1 MHMNGYVEYK
11 LEGVKMIDFCPEGRL
26 TDNFENRNYL
36 SCFENLLEAYANHA
50 ILEAKAVVCDNKHNL
65 IVDLGFMKGIIP
77 REEGAI
83 GIKEGTVRDIAVISK
98 VNRPVSFVVTGF
110 AHDNQGND
118 IAVLSRRKAQ
128 EICMEKY
135 ISTLA
140 PGDVISAKVTHMEN
154 FGVFADIGCGI
165 ISFLPIDTISVS
177 RISHPRERFYV
188 GMDIKVVVKSLEN
201 GRVNLTHKELLG
213 TWQENADI
221 FAIGETV
228 GGIVRSV
235 EDYGIFVELTPNLA
249 GLAEPHEGVTEGS
262 QASVYIKNIVPEKMK
277 IKLVIIDVFNS
288 PDVTPGVK
296 YFFKEPHMDKFI
308 YSPENSI
315 KVIETDFK
323 SCPSYSLV

>member
-1 MHMNGYVEYK
+1 
-11 LEGVKMIDFCPEGRL
+11 MIDFCPEGRL
-26 TDNFENRNYL
+26 TDSFENKNYL
-36 SCFENLLEAYANHA
+36 SCFENLLEAYTNQA
-50 ILEAKAVVCDNKHNL
+50 IVEAKAIVCDNKHNL

-83 GIKEGTVRDIAVISK
+83 GIREGTVRDIAVISK
-98 VNRPVSFVVTGF
+98 VNRPVSFVITGF
-110 AHDNQGND
+110 GHDNNGND
-118 IAVLSRRKAQ
+118 IAILSRRKAQ

-135 ISTLA
+135 ISKLV
-140 PGDVISAKVTHMEN
+140 PGDVITAKVTHMES

-177 RISHPRERFYV
+177 RISHPKERFCV
-188 GMDIKVVVKSLEN
+188 GMDIRVVVKSLEN

-213 TWQENADI
+213 TWQENADM

-249 GLAEPHEGVTEGS
+249 GLAEPREGVAEGS
-262 QASVYIKNIVPEKMK
+262 RASVYIKNIVPEKMK
-277 IKLVIIDVFNS
+277 IKLVIIDIFES
-288 PDVTPGVK
+288 CESTPGVK
-296 YFFKEPHMDKFI
+296 YFYNESHMDKFL

-315 KVIETDFK
+315 KVIETNF
-323 SCPSYSLV
+323 SHCPSYTLV

>member
-1 MHMNGYVEYK
+1 
-11 LEGVKMIDFCPEGRL
+11 MIDFCPEGRL
-26 TDNFENRNYL
+26 TDSFENKNYL
-36 SCFENLLEAYANHA
+36 SCFENLLGAYTDQA

-98 VNRPVSFVVTGF
+98 VNRAVSFVVTGF
-110 AHDNQGND
+110 SHDDNGND
-118 IAVLSRRKAQ
+118 IAILSRRKAQ

-135 ISTLA
+135 ISRLV
-140 PGDVISAKVTHMEN
+140 PGDVITAKITHMES

-177 RISHPRERFYV
+177 RIAHPKERFCV
-188 GMDIKVVVKSLEN
+188 GMDIKVVVKNLEN

-213 TWQENADI
+213 TWQENADM

-249 GLAEPHEGVTEGS
+249 GLAEPREGVVEGNR
-262 QASVYIKNIVPEKMK
+262 ASVYIKNIVPEKMK
-277 IKLVIIDVFNS
+277 IKLVIIDVFES
-288 PDVTPGVK
+288 SEVTPGVK
-296 YFFKEPHMDKFI
+296 YFCNSSHIEKFI
-308 YSPENSI
+308 YSPKNSI
-315 KVIETDFK
+315 KLIETDFTH
-323 SCPSYSLV
+323 CPSYTLV